1 MKTTTLEML
10 AEQAGVSLATV
21 DRVLNERGGV
31 SPRTTQKVLDAA
43 RKAGLKRILPEE
55 RRHAWQ
61 IEVLLNDDDSFFF
74 RQLASD
80 FAAIATALGY
90 RRVVLHRTF
99 VSVSRP
105 EKLALLIEERSKTR
119 DALIVFGHEHP
130 AIYQALQRCKK
141 RGVPVVTLITD
152 LPGAERLCHVGINQL
167 QAGRTAGLMM
177 GSLVRQHGEVIVVS
191 GRIEYRAHQQRIQG
205 FRDIIEER
213 FPEVK
218 LREVLA
224 GQESRMTISRLLE
237 KQLQQSNHVV
247 GLYNTG
253 LGNTEISE
261 ALARHRL
268 TNTCILITHELYS
281 TTRALLAR
289 KALSLTL
296 DQNTVR
302 HAQLA
307 VNILLSY
314 FEHGEMPKEYE
325 TGRVNFMLYTQENFL
340 NQ

>member
-152 LPGAERLCHVGINQL
+152 LPGAERLCHV
-167 QAGRTAGLMM
+167 
-177 GSLVRQHGEVIVVS
+177 
-191 GRIEYRAHQQRIQG
+191 
-205 FRDIIEER
+205 
-213 FPEVK
+213 
-218 LREVLA
+218 
-224 GQESRMTISRLLE
+224 
-237 KQLQQSNHVV
+237 
-247 GLYNTG
+247 
-253 LGNTEISE
+253 
-261 ALARHRL
+261 
-268 TNTCILITHELYS
+268 
-281 TTRALLAR
+281 
-289 KALSLTL
+289 
-296 DQNTVR
+296 
-302 HAQLA
+302 
-307 VNILLSY
+307 
-314 FEHGEMPKEYE
+314 
-325 TGRVNFMLYTQENFL
+325 
-340 NQ
+340 